1 MTVHFLAW
9 SALLLLG
16 ILSVRLIRV
25 ALKRDAENMVEEFQR
40 SFPGQCMICSYH
52 RYGLRE
58 GHVSGKVKDHD
69 CIENRKENA

>member
-1 MTVHFLAW
+1 MTAHALAW
-9 SALLLLG
+9 GALLLL
-16 ILSVRLIRV
+16 LVLVAMLIR
-25 ALKRDAENMVEEFQR
+25 AAMKRDAENMVEEFQR